1 MKYFYP
7 LAVTAGILVSAQGWA
22 NGGHFNVDDAS
33 IVPPRAC
40 ELESWLSRSDSDVT
54 VGVLKPA
61 CNFTGGAEWSLPISH
76 DLSNDETLGL
86 GLRYKTVW
94 LDTGSGPALAFDA
107 GFNYNLVADEL
118 DEVYLNLPI
127 SLQVL
132 ENLTLHANLGGR
144 HNRLEDRS
152 YGTWGLAA
160 TWTTING
167 PKLIAEATDNHRDEP
182 IFGIGARFGLG
193 TTRWTMDLG
202 IAHNSNSQENTYTLG
217 LNIPRL
223 F

>member
-1 MKYFYP
+1 MKYLYAP
-7 LAVTAGILVSAQGWA
+7 AIMVLTLVSAHSWA
-22 NGGHFNVDDAS
+22 NGGHFKVDDAS
-33 IVPPRAC
+33 ITPSSVC
-40 ELESWLSRSDSDVT
+40 QLESWLSRDDSAN

-61 CNFTGGAEWSLPISH
+61 CNFTGGSEWSLPVSY
-76 DLSNDETLGL
+76 DLSSDEALGL
-86 GLRYKTVW
+86 GLEYKTVW

-107 GFNYNLVADEL
+107 GFNYSLAADEL
-118 DEVYLNLPI
+118 EQVYLNLPI

-132 ENLTLHANLGGR
+132 ENLTLHANVGGL
-144 HNRLEDRS
+144 HDRLEDEN

-167 PKLIAEATDNHRDEP
+167 PKLIAEVADNHRAEP
-182 IFGIGARFGLG
+182 IFGLGARFGLG
-193 TTRWTMDLG
+193 TTRWTLDLG
-202 IAHNSNSQENTYTLG
+202 AAHNSNSEENTYTLG

>member
-1 MKYFYP
+1 MKYVYTMAATASL
-7 LAVTAGILVSAQGWA
+7 LASAPAWA

-33 IVPPRAC
+33 ITPPKVC
-40 ELESWLSRSDSDVT
+40 ELETWLSRDDTAT
-54 VGVLKPA
+54 VGVLNPA
-61 CNFTGGAEWSLPISH
+61 CNFTGAAGWSLPLSY
-76 DLSNDETLGL
+76 DLSSDQALGL
-86 GLRYKTVW
+86 GLEYKTVW

-107 GFNYNLVADEL
+107 GFNYSLVTDEI
-118 DEVYLNLPI
+118 DQVYVNLPI

-144 HNRLEDRS
+144 HSRPEDQS

-167 PKLIAEATDNHRDEP
+167 PKLIAEVADNHRQEP

-202 IAHNSNSQENTYTLG
+202 AAHNSNSEENTYTLG

>member
-1 MKYFYP
+1 MKYLYAP
-7 LAVTAGILVSAQGWA
+7 ALTVLTLVSAHCWA

-33 IVPPRAC
+33 IAPPGAC
-40 ELESWLSRSDSDVT
+40 QLESWLSRDDSAT

-61 CNFTGGAEWSLPISH
+61 CNFTGGAEWSLPISY
-76 DLSNDETLGL
+76 DLSNDEALGL
-86 GLRYKTVW
+86 GLKYKTVW

-107 GFNYNLVADEL
+107 GFSYSLVTDEV
-118 DEVYLNLPI
+118 DQVYLNLPI

-132 ENLTLHANLGGR
+132 ENLTLHANLGGL
-144 HNRLEDRS
+144 HDRVADEN

-167 PKLIAEATDNHRDEP
+167 PKLIAEVADNHREEP
-182 IFGIGARFGLG
+182 IFGVGARFGLG

-202 IAHNSNSQENTYTLG
+202 AAHNSNSEENTYTLG